1 MKQGLRKFER
11 QVSDMLPCSKEVT
24 EGQLEQMRRSLEE
37 RSDELN
43 YNELVEEIGSPES
56 MAAGVIQEMDGKDVA
71 LAMRIRN
78 RIFKIVAV
86 FCGLV
91 LLLITITL
99 AIELIDAHR
108 ANRGRGDIAPVK
120 VIERWEE
127 TQEEMEP

>member
-11 QVSDMLPCSKEVT
+11 QVSDMLPCSKEVK

-71 LAMRIRN
+71 LAMRTRN
-78 RIFKIVAV
+78 RIFRIAAV
-86 FCGLV
+86 FLGTI
-91 LLLITITL
+91 LIIFTIAMTIAVIDGHKASGSIRTITE
-99 AIELIDAHR
+99 AS
-108 ANRGRGDIAPVK
+108 
-120 VIERWEE
+120 VIWQETIPEE
-127 TQEEMEP
+127 TTP